1 MTQTRARS
9 ADPRRVALLALGALA
24 LLLALAPDAAA
35 CSSCFTATEATRQAY
50 YGTTL
55 LLIVLP
61 FALVGVLGLWLR
73 RAARRGRALT
83 PSG

>member
-1 MTQTRARS
+1 MNSRS
-9 ADPRRVALLALGALA
+9 ALVCLGALA
-24 LLLALAPDAAA
+24 ALLASAPEAAA

-55 LLIVLP
+55 LLIGVP
-61 FALVGVLGLWLR
+61 FTLAAALGLWLR
-73 RAARRGRALT
+73 RASRRARAPLT

>member
-1 MTQTRARS
+1 MAHGRLALLGFG
-9 ADPRRVALLALGALA
+9 AGVALLAS
-24 LLLALAPDAAA
+24 APDAGA

-61 FALVGVLGLWLR
+61 FALAGALGLWLR
-73 RAARRGRALT
+73 RAARRSQERFT